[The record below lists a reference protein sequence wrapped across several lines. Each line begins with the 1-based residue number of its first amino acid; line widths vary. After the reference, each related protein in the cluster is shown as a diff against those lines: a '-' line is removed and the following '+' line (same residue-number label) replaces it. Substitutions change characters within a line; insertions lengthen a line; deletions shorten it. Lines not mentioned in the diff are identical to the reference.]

1 MFQDLISRIQCTRVQ
16 YRDSNLVETNEDS
29 TSDRVGDF
37 FAGLLDLESGI
48 ELSLMSSNSSNLNET
63 VVVEDRVGSEVDLLS
78 VVVDEVEDVTDE
90 ELPEEEENQQKV
102 SLNVLIWGSIDFF
115 EKWLFFSNVS
125 NDTNVD
131 IIFQSGS
138 KTIYTAYIKSDW
150 NRERAFATDS
160 ILNWQYIHQ
169 N

>member
-1 MFQDLISRIQCTRVQ
+1 MKKKLIIFLTLFQDLISRIQCTRVQ

-102 SLNVLIWGSIDFF
+102 SLIMYKI
-115 EKWLFFSNVS
+115 
-125 NDTNVD
+125 
-131 IIFQSGS
+131 
-138 KTIYTAYIKSDW
+138 
-150 NRERAFATDS
+150 
-160 ILNWQYIHQ
+160 
-169 N
+169 